1 MRWCW
6 LVHSSVSQSAKPT
19 HTISRPRRPGE
30 GASGI
35 RGMIAS
41 APAGSPAAL
50 VPSAP
55 VSPPDLDAARSARLL
70 FDAEIAAGTLTP
82 GDVAVPRV
90 LDAVRP
96 HPVAPAPS
104 RLRQH
109 APPELRARDPK
120 GSP

>member
-55 VSPPDLDAARSARLL
+55 VSAPDLDAARSARLL
-70 FDAEIAAGTLTP
+70 FDAEIAAGAVTP
-82 GDVAVPRV
+82 GEGGGARAPGG
-90 LDAVRP
+90 ACARP
-96 HPVAPAPS
+96 V
-104 RLRQH
+104 
-109 APPELRARDPK
+109 
-120 GSP
+120 